1 MIGGALHYDAV
12 VIGAGVAGLTAATRL
27 AESGARV
34 CVLAKGVGSTHLA
47 PGTVDVL
54 AYDPE
59 RVQDPAGALPEFVA
73 KHPEHPYA
81 LIGVERIAP
90 ALDWF
95 KAKIDAGPQPSYA
108 YVGDLSRNHLLP
120 TAVGAV
126 RPSTLVPET
135 MAVGDGGNSAPVCVV
150 GVPVLRDFHASLC
163 AANLQRAGIEAR
175 AVQLDVDVGRA
186 EANSLVLARRFDD
199 QAFRAAFAARLVS
212 LLRAEERVGMPAI
225 LGLKDPHGVWSELQ
239 ERLGHQVFEI
249 PTLPPSAPGIRVYNT
264 LNAALRAAGGRI
276 VLGAE
281 VVGSEREGDRVTEVR
296 SHASGRDHVYRANW
310 IVLAAGGFASGA
322 MMLGSDWQARDTVL
336 GLKLTGVPAPDQPR
350 FAGDYFADQPMARA
364 GVAVDASLV
373 AEGTENVLVAGAS
386 LPGAEPWREGSGDGI
401 ALASGH
407 FVAQSISEREGAATT
422 A

>member
-1 MIGGALHYDAV
+1 MIGGALHYDVV

-34 CVLAKGVGSTHLA
+34 CVLAKGIGSTHLA

-54 AYDPE
+54 SYDPE
-59 RVQDPAGALPEFVA
+59 RVQEPALALPEFVA
-73 KHPEHPYA
+73 RHPEHPYG

-95 KAKIDAGPQPSYA
+95 KAKIEAGLQPSYR
-108 YVGDLSRNHLLP
+108 YVGDLSRNHLLA

-135 MAVGDGGNSAPVCVV
+135 FAPGDMGDRAPVCVV

-175 AVQLDVDVGRA
+175 GIQLDVDVGRA
-186 EANSLVLARRFDD
+186 EANSLGLARRFDD
-199 QAFRAAFAARLVS
+199 PAFRAAFAARLVS
-212 LLRAEERVGMPAI
+212 LLRGEERVGLPAI
-225 LGLKDPHGVWSELQ
+225 LGYRDPHGAWSELQ
-239 ERLGHQVFEI
+239 ERLGHPVFEI
-249 PTLPPSAPGIRVYNT
+249 PTLPPSAPGMRVYNA
-264 LNAALRAAGGRI
+264 LYAGLRAAGGRI

-281 VVGSEREGDRVTEVR
+281 VVAGEREGERVTGVR
-296 SHASGRDHVYRANW
+296 SHASGHDHLYRAGW
-310 IVLAAGGFASGA
+310 FVLAAGGFTSGA
-322 MMLGSDWQARDTVL
+322 LTLGSDWRARETVL
-336 GLKLTGVPAPDQPR
+336 GLNLTGVPGPGEPR
-350 FAGDYFADQPMARA
+350 FDGDYFAEQPMSRA
-364 GVAVDASLV
+364 GVAVGSSLV
-373 AEGTENVLVAGAS
+373 AEGTENVLVVGAS

-401 ALASGH
+401 ALTSGH
-407 FVAQSISEREGAATT
+407 FAAEHVSEREGAATT